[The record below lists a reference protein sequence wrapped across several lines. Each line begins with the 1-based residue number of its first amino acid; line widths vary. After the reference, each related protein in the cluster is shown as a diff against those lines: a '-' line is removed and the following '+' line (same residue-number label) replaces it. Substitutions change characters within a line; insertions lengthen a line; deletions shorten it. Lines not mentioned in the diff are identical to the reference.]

1 MISLCAPNFDSV
13 HHLYRSYHFPQ
24 VNPLVP
30 GLKLLEYNSLPLL
43 QGDVAKRPKFKF
55 NERREHEK
63 TIWCSFSEL
72 RYSLSEFYSRK
83 ICQYLT
89 NWTRQIM
96 SKEVWSS
103 TNSLL
108 CHIFAIAVL
117 VDAEAPSYKQL
128 LELWHG
134 WGRFT
139 RVQFIVIWTIYTPN
153 ISFQELRECTADMD
167 ANTWNSYHIISNRAR
182 SICYAT
188 RQQQF
193 RLKTEFTVNKLAN
206 QAENQMH
213 LMNHLQ
219 VSLFETVND
228 CCE

>member
-1 MISLCAPNFDSV
+1 MCTKFWFSTSSIPKLSFSTGKPLI
-13 HHLYRSYHFPQ
+13 
-24 VNPLVP
+24 LVP

-72 RYSLSEFYSRK
+72 RYSLSEFYSGK
-83 ICQYLT
+83 NCQYLI

-96 SKEVWSS
+96 SEEVWSS

-117 VDAEAPSYKQL
+117 VDAEAPSYKLL

-134 WGRFT
+134 WGRLT
-139 RVQFIVIWTIYTPN
+139 HVHFIVIETIYTRN
-153 ISFQELRECTADMD
+153 ISF
-167 ANTWNSYHIISNRAR
+167 
-182 SICYAT
+182 
-188 RQQQF
+188 
-193 RLKTEFTVNKLAN
+193 
-206 QAENQMH
+206 
-213 LMNHLQ
+213 
-219 VSLFETVND
+219 
-228 CCE
+228 

>member
-1 MISLCAPNFDSV
+1 M
-13 HHLYRSYHFPQ
+13 
-24 VNPLVP
+24 
-30 GLKLLEYNSLPLL
+30 
-43 QGDVAKRPKFKF
+43 
-55 NERREHEK
+55 
-63 TIWCSFSEL
+63 SE
-72 RYSLSEFYSRK
+72 EFWSR
-83 ICQYLT
+83 
-89 NWTRQIM
+89 
-96 SKEVWSS
+96 

-108 CHIFAIAVL
+108 YDIFATVAV
-117 VDAEAPSYKQL
+117 VDAKAPSYKL
-128 LELWHG
+128 VLEPWER
-134 WGRFT
+134 WGGLT
-139 RVQFIVIWTIYTPN
+139 HLQFIVIWTIYPSN